1 MMSAF
6 ECYKEY
12 LALKNHFTKP
22 TYDYFKYAGK
32 SRVSFDSF
40 DKRKDKLYF
49 MKVAKHNDPV
59 NYILSNLLKN
69 EKIWIKEIAFSSASE
84 TIYQDWLKRKE
95 SLTYIFTNEL
105 SKLDDDFNSN
115 FKIENNSHPF
125 LLKLHMRGEV
135 SLETL
140 IILVD
145 MVQCMKYWNRK
156 MEYDPSW
163 QSISIKIV
171 KYRPFLNYD
180 REKFKNI
187 VLDKFSN
194 V

>member
-22 TYDYFKYAGK
+22 SYDYFKYAGK

-40 DKRKDKLYF
+40 EKRKDKLYF
-49 MKVAKHNDPV
+49 MKVAKHTDPI
-59 NYILSNLLKN
+59 NYILSNLVVN
-69 EKIWIKEIAFSSASE
+69 EKTWIKEIAYSSAAE
-84 TIYQDWLKRKE
+84 AIYQDWLKRKE
-95 SLTYIFTNEL
+95 SLTYIFTNDI
-105 SKLDDDFNSN
+105 SKLDDDFNFN
-115 FKIENNSHPF
+115 FKIKDNSHPP
-125 LLKLHMRGEV
+125 LLKLYLRGDV

-145 MVQCMKYWNRK
+145 MVQCMKYWNNK

-163 QSISIKIV
+163 SSISNKVV

-180 REKFKNI
+180 REKFKKI
-187 VLDKFSN
+187 VLDKFSD